1 MSSLKGG
8 VKNVLQ
14 PHHCLE
20 IEARLAIQLFAVEPG
35 NTFFLELKR
44 NCQMNQP
51 LDFPEGSAT
60 PGKAQVC

>member
-14 PHHCLE
+14 PHCLE
-20 IEARLAIQLFAVEPG
+20 IEARLAIQLFAVKPE
-35 NTFFLELKR
+35 NIFFLELKR

-51 LDFPEGSAT
+51 LDFPEGSAM
-60 PGKAQVC
+60 PGQAQVC